1 MYYVLVNNEIHNL
14 LQFTIHV
21 LLTQNSH
28 LYTYLTPNLHFSIQK
43 RIVQV
48 LKKPF
53 LSTGKV
59 LRFYTGSNTAVS
71 GNSMVD
77 LNIFIQKWGIFH

>member
-14 LQFTIHV
+14 LQFTTHV

-43 RIVQV
+43 TNCAG
-48 LKKPF
+48 PEE
-53 LSTGKV
+53 
-59 LRFYTGSNTAVS
+59 AVFEY
-71 GNSMVD
+71 G
-77 LNIFIQKWGIFH
+77 